1 MNWPFY
7 VACVRPDWLIHL
19 IHRRMAFMRDRSTTR
34 CFLEQAINLQSVPEK
49 ITIDKNR
56 FGVLEASML
65 R

>member
-1 MNWPFY
+1 
-7 VACVRPDWLIHL
+7 
-19 IHRRMAFMRDRSTTR
+19 MAFMRDRSTTR
-34 CFLEQAINLQSVPEK
+34 RFLEQAINLQSVPEK